1 MKRAIDDDKHDQ
13 KMQRGERMQKGSFYT
28 RSTNAAQLVKMAL
41 DEYASCNYGNAPGII
56 WEPSVGSGT
65 LLLHVM
71 GLTQGRGE
79 YYGTDIDKAALV
91 ACKRRL
97 DTLYPR
103 SNVTLWKTDALH
115 EDATATWRAGRRTKN
130 GFDLIIGNPPWI
142 GTKWDDVQNDSLHDR
157 WRACFGRARPNLALL
172 FLVNAL
178 DNLRDGGVLAFL
190 IPTSLWSNTSLDAM
204 RAKLLTTY
212 TLARVCS
219 FGRHTWWPEVTQEFC
234 YTIFVNTPPSLHQTV
249 AVCDGDALRSAR
261 VDQMQILKDP
271 KLVLWGSSD
280 LCSSLSGKTIK
291 LSEWFTVIQIRS
303 SVTSKDGCILIPN
316 LRPQSTKSR
325 ITATVVSP
333 GVPVDGVTHYGS
345 WLLQPRVQTPDN
357 DLFLRFV
364 TICLQSKLMA
374 NYTYER
380 CIATPTLV
388 WSTSKSLDA
397 IPMPNVEWDTI
408 MSITNHMY
416 SNPKRVTAVDRP
428 LDNRVCELYGVS
440 SRLCTYQY
448 TDKNAI
454 KDLYHAD
461 EIYIE
466 LEHDGDDE

>member
-1 MKRAIDDDKHDQ
+1 
-13 KMQRGERMQKGSFYT
+13 MQRGSFRT
-28 RSTNAAQLVKMAL
+28 TSTNAAQFVEMAL
-41 DEYASCNYGNAPGII
+41 DECTTRNYRNAPGII

-71 GLTQGRGE
+71 GLTQGRRD
-79 YYGTDIDKAALV
+79 YYGTDFDEVALV

-97 DTLYPR
+97 NTLYPR
-103 SNVTLWKTDALH
+103 SNVTLWRTDALH
-115 EDATATWRAGRRTKN
+115 QDATATWRTGGRTNN
-130 GFDLIIGNPPWI
+130 GFDLIIGNSPWI
-142 GTKWDDVQNDSLHDR
+142 RTKSDNVQNDNLHDR
-157 WRACFGRARPNLALL
+157 WRAYSGSPCPNLALL
-172 FLVNAL
+172 NAL

-190 IPTSLWSNTSLDAM
+190 IPTSLWSNKSPDAM
-204 RAKLLTTY
+204 RAKILTEC

-219 FGRHTWWPEVTQEFC
+219 FGRHTWRPELTQEFC
-234 YTIFVNTPPSLHQTV
+234 YTTFVNTPPLLHQMV
-249 AVCDGDALRSAR
+249 AVCNGDALRSAR
-261 VDQMQILKDP
+261 VDQMQILEDP

-291 LSEWFTVIQIRS
+291 LSEWFTMIQIRS
-303 SVTSKDGCILIPN
+303 IVTSKDGCILIRN
-316 LRPQSTKSR
+316 LRPQSTKSP
-325 ITATVVSP
+325 ITATIVSP

-374 NYTYER
+374 NYTYEQ

-388 WSTSKSLDA
+388 WSTSKSLNG
-397 IPMPNVEWDTI
+397 IPIPNVEWDTI
-408 MSITNHMY
+408 TSITNHEY

-440 SRLCTYQY
+440 SRTS
-448 TDKNAI
+448 TRTKMP
-454 KDLYHAD
+454 
-461 EIYIE
+461 
-466 LEHDGDDE
+466 